1 MKASRRSALALAG
14 SIASLLAPARWA
26 EAAPAPAPA
35 PRLEFSSFGAALP
48 SGSQKQ
54 ILLVV
59 PILNKKEVDA
69 NLALL
74 RQPDGRDFVS
84 LDDFTQLAGLG
95 SQREADGSVRLST
108 PLGDALL
115 TEADLLDDKG
125 TTFVDVAALSRSL
138 AAQVAFD
145 QAEFALKV
153 TLPWTPGEDTAS
165 QRRRPVES
173 GPVDIAAPSAS
184 LSRWRSEVLTV
195 ETDGYVSS
203 TANHRLVGA
212 LGPGNWRADFSH
224 NLSGNDLGVDVGAL
238 SWRMDRGNS
247 RLLLGQERVFL
258 HPLLQSFDLTG
269 AQYAWT
275 NAPGQVFDSSLG
287 EAGQL
292 LAYQAR
298 PTSVIRGSGPPGGTA
313 ELRYGGSVF
322 ARQTIRLD
330 GRYEFT
336 DVPAAPGD
344 AIPVEVA
351 VYEFGDNGTPLR
363 VDQTYSQAGNLQLT
377 AGAQAHYFGAGAN
390 GFLLDK
396 DRLGAGNAAFYQYR
410 RGLSER
416 FTGDFIVQSVD
427 GRSQSVAG
435 TAANFGVAGSW
446 AAYVGRDDNG
456 AQARQL
462 LGDGQRGAWFWR
474 ASWLDY
480 DDAYLSEQT
489 VANHNIRA
497 EAGRSFG
504 PNLRLSL
511 IHADASVTNGE
522 KINYTLPAV
531 SWNPRPNLHVSARPE
546 YNGDYA
552 YDAQWAPRPGTRL
565 SATRYGNLS
574 QAGLEQNIG
583 LNSRLSVMAQ
593 HDSVRGDR
601 ISAIFNRYQ
610 PGVAGLAWSAGVL
623 HGEGRSGFLADAS
636 LELRPGLS
644 ARLQALRDP
653 LAPAN
658 GTVVGL
664 SLVADF
670 AVTGAGLARGGAN
683 LGQVRDG
690 GISGAI
696 GQGGRRRDGLDL
708 SNVPVLV
715 DGLVRA
721 RTDAEGRYYVAN
733 LPPGVHRVE
742 LDSEGLPIELSVH
755 EAPRRVEVRAGSL
768 TRVDFSLDLRLGLA
782 GQLTGAGGAALA
794 DLEIQ
799 LVDAGQSIQGR
810 SRSNR
815 YGYYRI
821 DGVAPGRYLLRA
833 VGADGHVVAKREI
846 VLEDRFLFGQE
857 LNTAAQ
863 GPTP

>member
-1 MKASRRSALALAG
+1 VTASRRSALALAG
-14 SIASLLAPARWA
+14 TIASLLGTTRWA

-35 PRLEFSSFGAALP
+35 PRPEFSSFGAALP
-48 SGSQKQ
+48 SSTQKQ

-69 NLALL
+69 SLALL

-84 LDDFTQLAGLG
+84 LDDFTQLAAIR
-95 SQREADGSVRLST
+95 SQREADGSIRLST

-115 TEADLLDDKG
+115 SAPDLLDDKG
-125 TTFVDVAALSRSL
+125 VTFVDVASLSRVL

-145 QAEFALKV
+145 PSEFALQV
-153 TLPWTPGEDTAS
+153 VLPWTPGQDEAS
-165 QRRRPVES
+165 QRHQQADD
-173 GPVDIAAPSAS
+173 GPVDIAAPKAS
-184 LSRWRSEVLTV
+184 LSRWRSEVMAV
-195 ETDGYVSS
+195 ESNGQVSS
-203 TANHRLVGA
+203 AANHRLVGA

-224 NLSGNDLGVDVGAL
+224 NLTGGDLGIDVGAL
-238 SWRMDRGNS
+238 SWRLDRGNS
-247 RLLLGQERVFL
+247 RLLLGQERMFL

-298 PTSVIRGSGPPGGTA
+298 PTSVIRGNGPPGGTA
-313 ELRYGGSVF
+313 ELRYGGTVF

-363 VDQTYSQAGNLQLT
+363 VDQTYSQASNLQLA
-377 AGAQAHYFGAGAN
+377 AGAQAHYFGAGTN

-396 DRLGAGNAAFYQYR
+396 ERVGDGSAAFYQYR
-410 RGLSER
+410 RGISER
-416 FTGDFIVQSVD
+416 FTGDLIVQTVD
-427 GRSQSVAG
+427 GRTQSVVG
-435 TAANFGVAGSW
+435 SAANFGMAGSW
-446 AAYVGRDDNG
+446 AAYLGRDDNG

-480 DDAYLSEQT
+480 DDAYLSDQT
-489 VANHNIRA
+489 IANHNTRV

-504 PNLRLSL
+504 PNLRISL

-522 KINYTLPAV
+522 DISYTLPAV
-531 SWNPRPNLHVSARPE
+531 SWRPLPNLHLSARPE

-552 YDAQWAPRPGTRL
+552 YDAQWAVRRGTRL

-574 QAGLEQNIG
+574 QAGVEQAIG

-593 HDSVRGDR
+593 RDSERGNR

-610 PGVAGLAWSAGVL
+610 PGIAGLAWSAGLL
-623 HGEGRSGFLADAS
+623 HGQGRSGFLADAS

-644 ARLQALRDP
+644 ARLQAVRDP
-653 LAPAN
+653 LAPSN
-658 GTVVGL
+658 GTVVGI
-664 SLVADF
+664 SLIADF

-696 GQGGRRRDGLDL
+696 GQGRRSDGIDL
-708 SNVPVLV
+708 ADVPVLV
-715 DGLVRA
+715 DGHVRA
-721 RTDAEGRYYVAN
+721 RTDEDGHYHVPN
-733 LPPGVHRVE
+733 LSPGVHRVE
-742 LDSEGLPIELSVH
+742 LDSEGLPIEFSVH

-782 GQLTGAGGAALA
+782 GQLTGAGGMTLA
-794 DLEIQ
+794 DLDIQ
-799 LVDAGQSIQGR
+799 LVDTEQTIQGR
-810 SRSNR
+810 TRSNG

-821 DGVAPGRYLLRA
+821 DGVAPGRYQLRA
-833 VGADGHVVAKREI
+833 VSADGRVVARKDI